1 MTITQKKEYR
11 YQSAGQALQ
20 GILSNRVLFDNLK
33 EQAEEIGLNF
43 KQAIAIAAIDITD
56 VLIEE
61 IEKREAEE

>member
-11 YQSAGQALQ
+11 YQYAGQALQ

-43 KQAIAIAAIDITD
+43 KQTIAIAAIDITD

>member
-1 MTITQKKEYR
+1 MNITQKKEYR
-11 YQSAGQALQ
+11 YQYAGQALQ